1 MADPTTVSYAQDNP
15 ALARDYD
22 TTSDF
27 QFEHGKRLAE
37 ELQLR
42 GGERV
47 LDVGAGTGRL
57 ALHLAGLVGPQGEVV
72 AVDPLADRV
81 ALARSRASANLQ
93 VAQAR
98 AEDLGAY
105 PDDHFDA
112 VVLNSVF
119 HWIADQPAAL
129 AEAWRVLRPGGRL
142 AVNSADADRPHEF
155 VGLLAEGL
163 ARQGV
168 QDRRGLVPPHV
179 INEER
184 FGELLDRAG
193 FVELRITPL
202 TFHDRFQDLEH
213 LLRWN
218 QSSYFGNFL
227 PHLDLN
233 GPLQQPLREA
243 LAQRTDAQGIQLQ
256 RHLVFAWARK
266 PART

>member
-1 MADPTTVSYAQDNP
+1 MAEPTTVSYAQDNA
-15 ALARDYD
+15 ALAQDYD
-22 TTSDF
+22 LTSDF
-27 QFEHGKRLAE
+27 QFEHGKRLVA

-57 ALHLAGLVGPQGEVV
+57 ALHLAELVGPEGDVV

-105 PDDHFDA
+105 PDAHFDA
-112 VVLNSVF
+112 VVLNSVL
-119 HWIADQPAAL
+119 HWIADQPTAL

-155 VGLLAEGL
+155 VALLAEGL

-168 QDRRGLVPPHV
+168 LDRRGLVPPHV
-179 INEER
+179 INAARCDELLNQAG
-184 FGELLDRAG
+184 FGE
-193 FVELRITPL
+193 VRIIPL

-233 GPLQQPLREA
+233 GPLQQTLREA
-243 LAQRTDAQGIQLQ
+243 LIARSDAQGLQLQ

-266 PART
+266 PASP